1 MVCVRFDWYISTIN
15 NLKAIKMKLTQ
26 DQFVD
31 MNVQNAILRLENLRK
46 ILEQV
51 KQLKQLKLIIVDD
64 EHVNN

>member
-1 MVCVRFDWYISTIN
+1 
-15 NLKAIKMKLTQ
+15 MKLTQ

-31 MNVQNAILRLENLRK
+31 INVQNAILRLENLRK

-64 EHVNN
+64 EHDNN